1 MKILLVGG
9 DDYGAVNFQEVHGS
23 VLVKDILDDIDK
35 YEPQDGEEF
44 WDLRVTE
51 VEGEI
56 PSPEFIKFAK
66 GAIDYDDSKHNMWY
80 CETETI

>member
-1 MKILLVGG
+1 MKILIVGG
-9 DDYGAVNFQEVHGS
+9 DDYGVIHFQEAHGGT
-23 VLVKDILDDIDK
+23 LVKDILKDIDK
-35 YEPQDGEEF
+35 YEPSDGL

-51 VEGEI
+51 VGGEI
-56 PSPEFIKFAK
+56 PSPEFIEFAK